1 MTDKT
6 HPWRRWKDPDEQE
19 NANPPDVFIT
29 ILKSEV
35 TALIDENKSLL
46 EVNKEL
52 KEKLAKFGHK

>member
-1 MTDKT
+1 MNDKKSN

-19 NANPPDVFIT
+19 KTTQPPDVFIT

-35 TALIDENKSLL
+35 TELIDENKA
-46 EVNKEL
+46 L